1 MENFAS
7 GMLRETNQISTFIT
21 IEKALLM
28 QLHLSLGFI
37 FKIIGNKT
45 PEIWV
50 QSKTRANKNQW
61 DR

>member
-1 MENFAS
+1 MEKFAS
-7 GMLRETNQISTFIT
+7 GMLRETNKISTFIAF
-21 IEKALLM
+21 EKALLM

-37 FKIIGNKT
+37 FKI
-45 PEIWV
+45 